1 MANAAIAMLEGW
13 TITSVETIE
22 NYSRTD
28 DTCLN
33 ILDEIKNITLSNSE
47 DSADVTGK
55 NDTVL
60 FTIKKNKAVEGSGS
74 SGYIS
79 GSLLSLQTGSD
90 PVSGKIKFRK
100 REVISFEK
108 SATEVTTAE
117 TAVGIAGSEL
127 LNVLITVDGTTTKY
141 EQASSEDTT
150 HVAYAS
156 GTKKIT
162 LPTDVA
168 TDAGT
173 IEVVYE
179 YEKDGASV
187 GNSAV
192 HMVSPLIPLLIAL
205 VRTPVMKLTSS
216 RLKFIVVTG
225 MLTLIL
231 IWVAM
236 VLSIPSSSRALLTS
250 VEWAI
255 PSSGTS
261 RFTRPLDKGLNKY
274 GNNQALFGLRERI

>member
-79 GSLLSLQTGSD
+79 GSLLSLQTGYD

-100 REVISFEK
+100 REVISFEDN
-108 SATEVTTAE
+108 ATEVVTAE
-117 TAVGIAGSEL
+117 TAVGTAGSEL
-127 LNVLITVDGTTTKY
+127 LNVLITIDGTTTKY
-141 EQASSEDTT
+141 EQASSEDAS
-150 HVAYAS
+150 HVAYTS

-162 LPTDVA
+162 LPTGI
-168 TDAGT
+168 TNAGT

-187 GNSAV
+187 GNSADTYGKTTHTFINCLGKNTCDETYFIQIEIYRCDWNANFDFDMGGDGV
-192 HMVSPLIPLLIAL
+192 EHPFQFKSL
-205 VRTPVMKLTSS
+205 VDKCGVGNS
-216 RLKFIVVTG
+216 KFWDFKVYKT
-225 MLTLIL
+225 
-231 IWVAM
+231 A
-236 VLSIPSSSRALLTS
+236 
-250 VEWAI
+250 
-255 PSSGTS
+255 
-261 RFTRPLDKGLNKY
+261 
-274 GNNQALFGLRERI
+274 

>member
-100 REVISFEK
+100 REVISFEDN
-108 SATEVTTAE
+108 ATEVVTAE
-117 TAVGIAGSEL
+117 TAVGTAGSEL
-127 LNVLITVDGTTTKY
+127 LNVLITIDGTTTKY
-141 EQASSEDTT
+141 EQASSEDAS
-150 HVAYAS
+150 HVAYTS

-162 LPTDVA
+162 LPTGI
-168 TDAGT
+168 TNAGT

-187 GNSAV
+187 GNSADTYGKTT
-192 HMVSPLIPLLIAL
+192 HTFINAL
-205 VRTPVMKLTSS
+205 ARTPVMRLTSF

-236 VLSIPSSSRALLTS
+236 VLSILSSSRALLTS
-250 VEWAI
+250 VEWET

-261 RFTRPLDKGLNKY
+261 RFTRLLNKGINKY
-274 GNNQALFGLRERI
+274 GNNQALFGLWKGI

>member
-187 GNSAV
+187 GNSADTYGKTTHTFINCLGKNTCDETYFIQIEIYRCDWNANFDFDMGGDGV
-192 HMVSPLIPLLIAL
+192 EHPFQFKSL
-205 VRTPVMKLTSS
+205 VDKCGVGNS
-216 RLKFIVVTG
+216 KFWDFKVYKT
-225 MLTLIL
+225 
-231 IWVAM
+231 A
-236 VLSIPSSSRALLTS
+236 
-250 VEWAI
+250 
-255 PSSGTS
+255 
-261 RFTRPLDKGLNKY
+261 
-274 GNNQALFGLRERI
+274 

>member
-1 MANAAIAMLEGW
+1 MANVAIAMLEGW

-117 TAVGIAGSEL
+117 TAVGTAGSEL

-141 EQASSEDTT
+141 EQASSEDAT

-187 GNSAV
+187 GNSADTYGKTTHTFINCLGKNTCDETYFIQIEIYRCDWNANFDFDMGGDGV
-192 HMVSPLIPLLIAL
+192 EHPFQFKSL
-205 VRTPVMKLTSS
+205 VDKCGVGNS
-216 RLKFIVVTG
+216 KFWDFKVYKT
-225 MLTLIL
+225 
-231 IWVAM
+231 A
-236 VLSIPSSSRALLTS
+236 
-250 VEWAI
+250 
-255 PSSGTS
+255 
-261 RFTRPLDKGLNKY
+261 
-274 GNNQALFGLRERI
+274 

>member
-74 SGYIS
+74 SGCIS

-187 GNSAV
+187 GNSADTYGKTTHTFINCLGKNTCDETYFIQIEIYRCDWNANFDFDMGGDGV
-192 HMVSPLIPLLIAL
+192 EHPFQFKSL
-205 VRTPVMKLTSS
+205 VDKCGVGNS
-216 RLKFIVVTG
+216 KFWDFKVYKT
-225 MLTLIL
+225 
-231 IWVAM
+231 A
-236 VLSIPSSSRALLTS
+236 
-250 VEWAI
+250 
-255 PSSGTS
+255 
-261 RFTRPLDKGLNKY
+261 
-274 GNNQALFGLRERI
+274 

>member
-100 REVISFEK
+100 SEVISFEDN
-108 SATEVTTAE
+108 ATEVVTAE
-117 TAVGIAGSEL
+117 TAVGTAGSEL
-127 LNVLITVDGTTTKY
+127 LNVLITIDGTTTKY
-141 EQASSEDTT
+141 EQASSEDAS
-150 HVAYAS
+150 HVAYTP
-156 GTKKIT
+156 GTKKIA
-162 LPTDVA
+162 LPTGIA
-168 TDAGT
+168 NAGT

-187 GNSAV
+187 GNSADTYGKTTHTFINCLGKNTCDETYFIQIEIYRCDWNANFDFDMGGDGV
-192 HMVSPLIPLLIAL
+192 EHPFQFKSL
-205 VRTPVMKLTSS
+205 VDKCGVGNS
-216 RLKFIVVTG
+216 KFWDFKVYKT
-225 MLTLIL
+225 
-231 IWVAM
+231 A
-236 VLSIPSSSRALLTS
+236 
-250 VEWAI
+250 
-255 PSSGTS
+255 
-261 RFTRPLDKGLNKY
+261 
-274 GNNQALFGLRERI
+274 

>member
-90 PVSGKIKFRK
+90 SVSGKIKFRK
-100 REVISFEK
+100 REVISFEDN
-108 SATEVTTAE
+108 ATEVVTAE
-117 TAVGIAGSEL
+117 TAVGTAGSEL
-127 LNVLITVDGTTTKY
+127 LNVLITIDGTTTKY
-141 EQASSEDTT
+141 EQASSEDAS
-150 HVAYAS
+150 HVAYTS

-162 LPTDVA
+162 LPAGITN
-168 TDAGT
+168 AGT

-187 GNSAV
+187 GNSADTYGKTTHTFINCLGKNTCDETYFIQIEIYRCDWNANFDFDMGGDGV
-192 HMVSPLIPLLIAL
+192 EHPFQFKSL
-205 VRTPVMKLTSS
+205 VDKCGVGNS
-216 RLKFIVVTG
+216 KFWDFKVYKT
-225 MLTLIL
+225 
-231 IWVAM
+231 A
-236 VLSIPSSSRALLTS
+236 
-250 VEWAI
+250 
-255 PSSGTS
+255 
-261 RFTRPLDKGLNKY
+261 
-274 GNNQALFGLRERI
+274 

>member
-79 GSLLSLQTGSD
+79 GSLLSLQTGSA

-100 REVISFEK
+100 REVISFEDN
-108 SATEVTTAE
+108 ATEVVTAE
-117 TAVGIAGSEL
+117 TAVGTAGSEL
-127 LNVLITVDGTTTKY
+127 LNVLITIDGTTTKY
-141 EQASSEDTT
+141 EQASSEDAS
-150 HVAYAS
+150 HVAYTS

-162 LPTDVA
+162 LPTGI
-168 TDAGT
+168 TNAGT

-187 GNSAV
+187 GNSADTYGKTTHTFINCLGKNTCDETYFIQIEIYRCDWNANFDFDMGGDGV
-192 HMVSPLIPLLIAL
+192 EHPFQFKSL
-205 VRTPVMKLTSS
+205 VDKCGVGNS
-216 RLKFIVVTG
+216 KFWDFKVYKT
-225 MLTLIL
+225 
-231 IWVAM
+231 A
-236 VLSIPSSSRALLTS
+236 
-250 VEWAI
+250 
-255 PSSGTS
+255 
-261 RFTRPLDKGLNKY
+261 
-274 GNNQALFGLRERI
+274 

>member
-90 PVSGKIKFRK
+90 PVSGKIKLRK
-100 REVISFEK
+100 REVISFEDN
-108 SATEVTTAE
+108 ATEVVTAE
-117 TAVGIAGSEL
+117 TAVGTAGSEL
-127 LNVLITVDGTTTKY
+127 LNVLITIDGTTTKY
-141 EQASSEDTT
+141 EQASSEDAS
-150 HVAYAS
+150 HVAYTS

-162 LPTDVA
+162 LPTGI
-168 TDAGT
+168 TNAGT

-187 GNSAV
+187 GNSADTYGKTTHTFINCLGKNTCDETYFIQIEIYRCDWNANFDFDMGGDGV
-192 HMVSPLIPLLIAL
+192 EHPFQFKSL
-205 VRTPVMKLTSS
+205 VDKCGVGNS
-216 RLKFIVVTG
+216 KFWDFKVYKT
-225 MLTLIL
+225 
-231 IWVAM
+231 A
-236 VLSIPSSSRALLTS
+236 
-250 VEWAI
+250 
-255 PSSGTS
+255 
-261 RFTRPLDKGLNKY
+261 
-274 GNNQALFGLRERI
+274 

>member
-100 REVISFEK
+100 REVISFEDN
-108 SATEVTTAE
+108 ATEVVTAE
-117 TAVGIAGSEL
+117 TAVGTAGSEL
-127 LNVLITVDGTTTKY
+127 LRTKPRRR
-141 EQASSEDTT
+141 QRQQSQL
-150 HVAYAS
+150 
-156 GTKKIT
+156 
-162 LPTDVA
+162 LPFA
-168 TDAGT
+168 
-173 IEVVYE
+173 
-179 YEKDGASV
+179 
-187 GNSAV
+187 N
-192 HMVSPLIPLLIAL
+192 
-205 VRTPVMKLTSS
+205 
-216 RLKFIVVTG
+216 
-225 MLTLIL
+225 
-231 IWVAM
+231 
-236 VLSIPSSSRALLTS
+236 
-250 VEWAI
+250 
-255 PSSGTS
+255 
-261 RFTRPLDKGLNKY
+261 GLP
-274 GNNQALFGLRERI
+274 

>member
-90 PVSGKIKFRK
+90 PVSGKIKLRK
-100 REVISFEK
+100 REVISFEDN
-108 SATEVTTAE
+108 ATEVVTAE
-117 TAVGIAGSEL
+117 TAVGTAGSEL
-127 LNVLITVDGTTTKY
+127 LNVLITIDGTTTKY
-141 EQASSEDTT
+141 EQASSEDAS
-150 HVAYAS
+150 HVAYTP

-162 LPTDVA
+162 LPTGI
-168 TDAGT
+168 TNAGT

-187 GNSAV
+187 GNSADTYGKTTHTFINCLGKNTCDETYFIQIEIYRCDWNANFDFDMGGDGV
-192 HMVSPLIPLLIAL
+192 EHPFQFKSL
-205 VRTPVMKLTSS
+205 VDKCGVGNS
-216 RLKFIVVTG
+216 KFWDFKVYKT
-225 MLTLIL
+225 
-231 IWVAM
+231 A
-236 VLSIPSSSRALLTS
+236 
-250 VEWAI
+250 
-255 PSSGTS
+255 
-261 RFTRPLDKGLNKY
+261 
-274 GNNQALFGLRERI
+274 